1 MLVIIIMFLQ
11 LDAINSRNEIDD
23 LKSLR
28 NDLNMLK
35 KTSVDGVMVD
45 CWWGLVEAKGPKV
58 YDWSGYKN
66 LFEIVR
72 ELQLKLQVHSR
83 LSSCYD
89 CCLAKI
95 ID

>member
-89 CCLAKI
+89 C
-95 ID
+95 